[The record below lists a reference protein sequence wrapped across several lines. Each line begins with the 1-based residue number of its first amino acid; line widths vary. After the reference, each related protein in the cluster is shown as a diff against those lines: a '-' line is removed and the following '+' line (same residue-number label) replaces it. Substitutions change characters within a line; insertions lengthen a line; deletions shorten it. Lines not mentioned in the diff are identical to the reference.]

1 MATKNNIQEV
11 SRNAPELGKYYETA
25 TYTSTT
31 GHPYSKA
38 NPERWFTTNK
48 LVYVGKYLRHEQRGY
63 GEGCDSRHI
72 FEGVNGEE
80 VTVQVDTI
88 DFTTCFREVDPNET
102 QSK

>member
-11 SRNAPELGKYYETA
+11 SRNAPKEGKFYETA
-25 TYTSTT
+25 EYEYTT

-38 NPERWFTTNK
+38 NPERWFTTKK
-48 LVYVGKYLRHEQRGY
+48 LVYVGKYLRHEQKGY

-72 FEGVNGEE
+72 FEGANGEE

-88 DFTTCFREVDPNET
+88 DFKTCFREVEE
-102 QSK
+102 KK